1 VELWNI
7 IYRYKQRKGNIV
19 EAFKKCDIIVENN
32 YEIFMVEHEFLQ
44 SKFYLKGCLD
54 EGYYYGLG

>member
-1 VELWNI
+1 M
-7 IYRYKQRKGNIV
+7 IYHYKLRKGNIV

-32 YEIFMVEHEFLQ
+32 YETSMVDHEFLQ
-44 SKFYLKGCLD
+44 PKYKGKGCLD